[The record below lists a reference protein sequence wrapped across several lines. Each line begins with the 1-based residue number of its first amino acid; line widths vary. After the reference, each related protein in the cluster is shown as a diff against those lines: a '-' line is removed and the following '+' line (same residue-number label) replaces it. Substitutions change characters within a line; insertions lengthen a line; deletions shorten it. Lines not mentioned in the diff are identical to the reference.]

1 MNKAKYITGEYA
13 TEFYIDIDK
22 LGIKEENVKDWYI
35 KWHQLY
41 VQDNDGVWTEHS
53 LDFELIEDLDT
64 KEPSRLL
71 VVDEN
76 WEDSEWAGRTTD
88 GYPKNY

>member
-1 MNKAKYITGEYA
+1 VNKAKYITGEYA

-41 VQDNDGVWTEHS
+41 VQDNDGVWTEHG